1 MWMGLLLGGQGWM
14 GEQEILFAKFAT
26 TVPRGGAWFSF
37 LKPNNLKR
45 GHTMGNKFF
54 MGVAALAAA
63 GSVFGAD
70 RLSATE
76 KGSLLI
82 YSNVDGIIHVSNDYP
97 ADVRIQAYVE
107 AKAFSEEGF
116 TCESYD
122 MAFTLTANQITSF
135 DSQALAAPFGENAGF
150 PSVYMWAVNGDNAQ
164 MRWNHLSGG
173 IIGSGVYA
181 SAQALQGNNGDAV
194 GVAGTINM
202 DGVEY
207 SSAYNGAV
215 LNFVADETFL
225 AIELLN
231 KDFAD
236 KNAAPATTKIVAE
249 IWNAD
254 EVKFSGTARCV
265 TCVYGDSVSDWSD
278 TAVNFFRHS
287 NLGTDLGKARL
298 STEANGSCGDDS
310 AEHAFLAG
318 AYFGLGSV
326 AGTGTR
332 SATIT
337 YGLESEPEEAGKVR
351 KAFGLLRK

>member
-1 MWMGLLLGGQGWM
+1 
-14 GEQEILFAKFAT
+14 
-26 TVPRGGAWFSF
+26 
-37 LKPNNLKR
+37 
-45 GHTMGNKFF
+45 MGNKFF

-107 AKAFSEEGF
+107 AKVIDSVDEDTGEVTF

-122 MAFTLTANQITSF
+122 MAFSLTANQITSF
-135 DSQALAAPFGENAGF
+135 DSAALVAPFGEGAGF

-173 IIGSGVYA
+173 VIGGGVYA
-181 SAQALQGNNGDAV
+181 SAAALQGNNGDAV
-194 GVAGTINM
+194 GVAGTINL

-215 LNFVADETFL
+215 MNFVADKSVL
-225 AIELLN
+225 SIELLD

-236 KNAAPATTKIVAE
+236 KTTGPATTKIVAE
-249 IWNAD
+249 IWNSNK
-254 EVKFSGTARCV
+254 VKFSGTSACV
-265 TCVYGDSVSDWSD
+265 TCVDGADVGEWSD
-278 TAVNFFRHS
+278 SAVNFFRHS
-287 NLGTDLGKARL
+287 SLGTDLGKARL
-298 STEANGSCGDDS
+298 STEANGSCGADS
-310 AEHAFLAG
+310 AEHAFLAA
-318 AYFGLGSV
+318 AYEGQGSIV
-326 AGTGTR
+326 GTGTR

>member
-1 MWMGLLLGGQGWM
+1 LL
-14 GEQEILFAKFAT
+14 ADFAT
-26 TVPRGGAWFSF
+26 TVPKGGAWFSF

-82 YSNVDGIIHVSNDYP
+82 YSLAEGTIHISNDYP
-97 ADVRIQAYVE
+97 ADVQLQAYIVDLY
-107 AKAFSEEGF
+107 
-116 TCESYD
+116 TCDSYD
-122 MAFTLTANQITSF
+122 MGFSLTANQIATF
-135 DSQALAAPFGENAGF
+135 DSADLAAPFAD
-150 PSVYMWAVNGDNAQ
+150 SDAVSMYVWAVNNDNAQ
-164 MRWNHLSGG
+164 IRWNHLSGG
-173 IIGSGVYA
+173 VIGGGVYA
-181 SAQALQGNNGDAV
+181 SARALQGNNGDAV

-207 SSAYNGAV
+207 SSAFNGAV
-215 LNFVADETFL
+215 MNFVADETGL
-225 AIELLN
+225 LIELLDH
-231 KDFAD
+231 DFAD
-236 KNAAPATTKIVAE
+236 KNADLPTTKIVAE
-249 IWNAD
+249 IWNSD

-265 TCVYGDSVSDWSD
+265 TCVDGTYVGDWSD
-278 TAVNFFRHS
+278 TAVNFFRSS

-298 STEANGSCGDDS
+298 SSQANGSCGENS
-310 AEHAFLAG
+310 AEHAFMAG
-318 AYFGLGSV
+318 AYFGQGSV

-337 YGLESEPEEAGKVR
+337 YELTSEPEEAGKVR